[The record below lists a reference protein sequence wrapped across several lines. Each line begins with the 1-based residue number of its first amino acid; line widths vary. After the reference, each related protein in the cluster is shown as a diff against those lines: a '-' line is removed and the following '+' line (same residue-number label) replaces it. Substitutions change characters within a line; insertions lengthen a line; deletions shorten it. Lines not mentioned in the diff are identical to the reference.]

1 VKNSGMSLITT
12 IARWI
17 RGVARRY
24 RSPRTLSHNLV
35 LRVEQA
41 SELGGVALQL
51 ARLGR
56 TRFQDTLRR
65 LRELYELSTPA
76 LYLQLVTTGQPCRVV
91 LVPWDRGQVS
101 FSGRGW
107 YVLAGADATIAGTDG
122 EAAAAALR
130 MPMLYSHAPDHA
142 LFAVSIEQPGESEI
156 RGYFP
161 RYVTHVTIVADGREV
176 AEASRLLHEQG
187 ARVFRVNGRAA

>member
-1 VKNSGMSLITT
+1 MSLITT
-12 IARWI
+12 IALRI
-17 RGVARRY
+17 MAVARRL
-24 RSPRTLSHNLV
+24 RSRPTLTHNAV

-41 SELGGVALQL
+41 SELGGVAVQL

-76 LYLQLVTTGQPCRVV
+76 LYLQLVTTGQPCRIV

-107 YVLAGADATIAGTDG
+107 HVLAGADAASGG
-122 EAAAAALR
+122 GALAASATLR

-142 LFAVSIEQPGESEI
+142 LFAVSIEQPGQSEI

-176 AEASRLLHEQG
+176 AEVCQLSHEQG